1 MRKHKVVL
9 RFPAEAVMTFVVKSD
24 SEEELK
30 SRVNSLVMFADAE
43 GADLIHRFDECT
55 GGDAEVA
62 VIEELKEEN

>member
-1 MRKHKVVL
+1 
-9 RFPAEAVMTFVVKSD
+9 MTFVVTSS

-30 SRVNSLVMFADAE
+30 SRVNSLVTFADSE

-55 GGDAEVA
+55 GGDAEVS